1 MRDPLPTFPPLL
13 TGHKLAIGRAPAG
26 WAQSRAAKGR
36 LGAGD
41 LVWSED
47 ADDLRLALVLEPDVE
62 RARCP
67 EIIFTAMVAIGDAVG
82 ALSPPEVAVTY
93 RWPSIIL
100 ANEAE
105 AGFVDLVISEADRDE
120 VPDWMVVSLH
130 MRLRPKRSA
139 PEPGQDIDRT
149 TLWDEG
155 CGGLGRTALL
165 ESVSRHLVNLIHT
178 WSEDGFKP
186 IHSQWWGRLSGGR
199 PLADGA
205 LSGDDDGDAALLG
218 LDESGNAL
226 IKTGAGTHS
235 VPTMEALARL
245 RTRRGDAQ

>member
-1 MRDPLPTFPPLL
+1 
-13 TGHKLAIGRAPAG
+13 
-26 WAQSRAAKGR
+26 
-36 LGAGD
+36 
-41 LVWSED
+41 
-47 ADDLRLALVLEPDVE
+47 
-62 RARCP
+62 
-67 EIIFTAMVAIGDAVG
+67 
-82 ALSPPEVAVTY
+82 
-93 RWPSIIL
+93 
-100 ANEAE
+100 
-105 AGFVDLVISEADRDE
+105 
-120 VPDWMVVSLH
+120 

-139 PEPGQDIDRT
+139 PEPGQDIGRT

-155 CGGLGRTALL
+155 CGGLSRTELL

-186 IHSQWWGRLSGGR
+186 THSQWWGRLSEGR

-205 LSGDDDGDAALLG
+205 LSGDGDAVLLG

-235 VPTMEALARL
+235 VPTIEALARL